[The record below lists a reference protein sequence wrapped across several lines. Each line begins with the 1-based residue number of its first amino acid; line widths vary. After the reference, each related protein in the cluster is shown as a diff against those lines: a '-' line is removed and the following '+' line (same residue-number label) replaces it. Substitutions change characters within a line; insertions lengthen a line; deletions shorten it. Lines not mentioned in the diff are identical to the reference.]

1 MVSEE
6 ICALFEE
13 VGLQE
18 GSGISLDKWMT
29 LLITQLLELTHGI
42 WIYRNL
48 VVHDTESGVLAIQR
62 KEALQREI
70 ERQIE
75 LGGEG
80 LAEEDMWML
89 EVNLGDLEDS
99 NGEREAYWLVA
110 IEAARERHGNRRRRD
125 RDAANRRGT
134 TQEG

>member
-1 MVSEE
+1 MLVS
-6 ICALFEE
+6 
-13 VGLQE
+13 
-18 GSGISLDKWMT
+18 
-29 LLITQLLELTHGI
+29 
-42 WIYRNL
+42 L
-48 VVHDTESGVLAIQR
+48 VIQR

-89 EVNLGDLEDS
+89 EVNLGDLEES

-110 IEAARERHGNRRRRD
+110 IEAARARHGNRRRRD
-125 RDAANRRGT
+125 RDAASRRGV